1 MEGWAA
7 ILEWAEWRHR
17 GLRGR
22 DGAGHAVHP
31 RAVAPAPREDPAAYL
46 SACHP
51 WPRDR
56 LKIGIDAH
64 FVGVREGGNERHF
77 ESIIRCL
84 AVAAR
89 PEDEYFVF
97 SYRGAARQR
106 IPNGRLTH
114 VPLRRRSVVWQ
125 RAVELPRYSRRLGL
139 DVLHVPFNFL
149 PAFRCRKI
157 VTIHD
162 LSFLHVPEA
171 HAPLER
177 ARLVILT
184 RFAARRADH
193 VLTVSEFA
201 MADIIDRYG
210 VDASRITVTPNAVD
224 RDVFRPLGD
233 AAREIVRRLGL
244 DAEYFLFVGELQPRK
259 NARVLVEAYA
269 RLRARGRRDH
279 HLVLAGRLG
288 WSSGKLFRLV
298 RDRELDGFVHHV
310 GEMGPDGLAGLYSAA
325 TALVVPSLYESF
337 GLPVLEAMSCGC
349 PVVSSNA
356 AALPEVCGG
365 AALQFDPR
373 DPDALAD
380 QLERVVDDAALRH
393 DLIRRGLANCDR
405 YSWERTAAIAA
416 GVYHAA

>member
-1 MEGWAA
+1 
-7 ILEWAEWRHR
+7 
-17 GLRGR
+17 
-22 DGAGHAVHP
+22 
-31 RAVAPAPREDPAAYL
+31 
-46 SACHP
+46 
-51 WPRDR
+51 
-56 LKIGIDAH
+56 
-64 FVGVREGGNERHF
+64 
-77 ESIIRCL
+77 
-84 AVAAR
+84 
-89 PEDEYFVF
+89 
-97 SYRGAARQR
+97 
-106 IPNGRLTH
+106 
-114 VPLRRRSVVWQ
+114 
-125 RAVELPRYSRRLGL
+125 
-139 DVLHVPFNFL
+139 
-149 PAFRCRKI
+149 
-157 VTIHD
+157 
-162 LSFLHVPEA
+162 VPEA

-177 ARLVILT
+177 ARLLFLT
-184 RFAARRADH
+184 RFAAQRADH

-310 GEMGPDGLAGLYSAA
+310 GEMGPAALAGLYSAA

-393 DLIRRGLANCDR
+393 DLIRRGVANCDR

>member
-106 IPNGRLTH
+106 VPNGRLTH

-125 RAVELPRYSRRLGL
+125 RAVELLFERLALRWEIAGAPIERQREL
-139 DVLHVPFNFL
+139 L
-149 PAFRCRKI
+149 ARFRAA
-157 VTIHD
+157 
-162 LSFLHVPEA
+162 SPE
-171 HAPLER
+171 ER
-177 ARLVILT
+177 AWVRGVL
-184 RFAARRADH
+184 REHCAAHFPDVRA
-193 VLTVSEFA
+193 
-201 MADIIDRYG
+201 
-210 VDASRITVTPNAVD
+210 P
-224 RDVFRPLGD
+224 
-233 AAREIVRRLGL
+233 
-244 DAEYFLFVGELQPRK
+244 
-259 NARVLVEAYA
+259 
-269 RLRARGRRDH
+269 
-279 HLVLAGRLG
+279 
-288 WSSGKLFRLV
+288 
-298 RDRELDGFVHHV
+298 
-310 GEMGPDGLAGLYSAA
+310 
-325 TALVVPSLYESF
+325 
-337 GLPVLEAMSCGC
+337 
-349 PVVSSNA
+349 
-356 AALPEVCGG
+356 
-365 AALQFDPR
+365 
-373 DPDALAD
+373 
-380 QLERVVDDAALRH
+380 
-393 DLIRRGLANCDR
+393 
-405 YSWERTAAIAA
+405 
-416 GVYHAA
+416 